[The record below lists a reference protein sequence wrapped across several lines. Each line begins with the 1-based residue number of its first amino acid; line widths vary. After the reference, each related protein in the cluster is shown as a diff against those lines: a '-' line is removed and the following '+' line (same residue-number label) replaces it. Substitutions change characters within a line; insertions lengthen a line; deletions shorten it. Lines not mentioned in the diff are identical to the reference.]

1 MSLTLDGASPPENT
15 EIAIQDMGMV
25 REMAMQHRRAG
36 SGCGAEIA
44 APFSLAC
51 KVILSHR
58 SLEKGDPEVT

>member
-1 MSLTLDGASPPENT
+1 MSLTLDEASPPEDT

-25 REMAMQHRRAG
+25 RKTAMQHRRAG
-36 SGCGAEIA
+36 PGCGAEIA

-51 KVILSHR
+51 KIILSHQ